1 MRSVFAC
8 SLKLKANTVCDCIL
22 LSAFGLQPSA
32 VLLAACSPNLKP
44 RSYFYNK
51 NMILSIDTATD
62 QASVTIA
69 ENGEVIGTFTNDNQK
84 DHAAWVQVAI
94 NDLLQQ
100 KGVSMQQLQ
109 AIAITAGPGSYTGL
123 RVGMATAK
131 GLCFALQIPLITI
144 NTLQVMAYAAIDQL
158 GSDVLNMEPPLCY
171 CPMIDARRMEVF
183 TAVYDDKLEE
193 IISPKAVI
201 LEELSF
207 KDELNNRSL
216 VCFGNGSLKWKN
228 VSRYPNVLFIEEKID
243 IAKSLAKLAT
253 SLHLKQNFANLAY
266 TEPVYL
272 KEFYTYIK
280 K

>member
-1 MRSVFAC
+1 
-8 SLKLKANTVCDCIL
+8 
-22 LSAFGLQPSA
+22 
-32 VLLAACSPNLKP
+32 
-44 RSYFYNK
+44 
-51 NMILSIDTATD
+51 MILSIDTATD

-69 ENGEVIGTFTNDNQK
+69 ENGEIIGTLTNDNQK

-94 NDLLQQ
+94 NNLLQQ
-100 KGVSMQQLQ
+100 KGIAMQQLQ

-144 NTLQVMAYAAIDQL
+144 NTLQVMAYAAINQL
-158 GSDVLNMEPPLCY
+158 GSDTSHMTPPLYY

-183 TAVYDDKLEE
+183 TAVYDEQLQE
-193 IISPKAVI
+193 IIAPKAMI
-201 LEELSF
+201 LDELSF
-207 KDELNNRSL
+207 KEALNNQSL
-216 VCFGNGSLKWKN
+216 VCFGNGSFKWKN
-228 VSRYPNVLFIEEKID
+228 VSRYPNVLFISEKID
-243 IAKSLAKLAT
+243 IAKSLAKLAA